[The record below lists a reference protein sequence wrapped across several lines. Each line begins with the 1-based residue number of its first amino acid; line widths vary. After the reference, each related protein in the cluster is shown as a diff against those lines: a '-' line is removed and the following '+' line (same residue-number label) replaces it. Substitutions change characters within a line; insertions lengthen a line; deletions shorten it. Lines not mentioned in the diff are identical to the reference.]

1 MSRKRLEID
10 LQNDIVKDLTA
21 RGLYHFR
28 YTASTTFGVP
38 DVVAIVHGLFVGIEI
53 KREDGKGRA
62 SGLQELTVKAITK
75 SGGLA
80 RVISSWDEYQ
90 DLLSD
95 AMLLALHGIK
105 QEENDDIGENSITR
119 LPTDD
124 N

>member
-62 SGLQELTVKAITK
+62 SGLQELTVKAITN